1 MVVFVAFLVADD
13 TATATVDPTS
23 GLVTTEANGTATFT
37 IVLDSQ
43 PSASVAI
50 PLSSSDSGEG
60 VVSSSSLLF
69 ATGNWATAQTVT
81 LTGQDDD
88 EVDGDIAYT
97 ITGGVFYSNDT
108 NFDGG
113 ALGDVN
119 ATNEDGKP
127 QASIG
132 TLIVDTK

>member
-1 MVVFVAFLVADD
+1 VAV
-13 TATATVDPTS
+13 TVNRTS
-23 GLVTTEANGTATFT
+23 GLVTTEANGIATFT

-43 PSASVAI
+43 PSDSVAI

-108 NFDGG
+108 NFNDTNFDGG